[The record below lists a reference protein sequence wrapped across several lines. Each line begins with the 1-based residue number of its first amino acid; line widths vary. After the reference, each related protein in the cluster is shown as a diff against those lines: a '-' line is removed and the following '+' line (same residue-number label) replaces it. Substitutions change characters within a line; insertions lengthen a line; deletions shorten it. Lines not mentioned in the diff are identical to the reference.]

1 MIYSYS
7 DFQNSSEGVEYVDEI
22 SGELRTVKASQEV
35 VLLGMKQTGFLSLG
49 EVPNDFKVRL
59 QRCWTWIVI
68 ELLMRKKKV
77 GYIKLGTCFFSVF
90 FLKSFWSNYSDL
102 TPNGGLVR
110 EISYFN
116 QNLGEGEIL
125 FHLANF
131 HRFGFGK
138 ESTVH
143 ASPFESHEKNS
154 ASWGFRPLCSVGL
167 NCISIKNTLVG

>member
-1 MIYSYS
+1 ML
-7 DFQNSSEGVEYVDEI
+7 NMNCH
-22 SGELRTVKASQEV
+22 RTPDA
-35 VLLGMKQTGFLSLG
+35 
-49 EVPNDFKVRL
+49 
-59 QRCWTWIVI
+59 
-68 ELLMRKKKV
+68 KKKV

-138 ESTVH
+138 ESTVRCWFSPYENQH

-167 NCISIKNTLVG
+167 NCISYMSNQKHPGWLGYIGDYTTQLYRDYNKPL